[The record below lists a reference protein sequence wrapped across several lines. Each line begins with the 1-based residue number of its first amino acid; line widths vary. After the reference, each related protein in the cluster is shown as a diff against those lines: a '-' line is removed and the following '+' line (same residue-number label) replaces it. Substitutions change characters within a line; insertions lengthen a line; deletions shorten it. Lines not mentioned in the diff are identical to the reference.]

1 MQTSHH
7 VILLSGLLL
16 LIVSLVASMLFGTM
30 VPKDDDYIT
39 DRERVRHDIA
49 AMRPYYPYDW
59 KSEPGQMALFP
70 DGTLAVHLL
79 NRENGDGAYLLGDGR
94 ILHMGPVASAEQLRG
109 PFTTDRLT

>member
-1 MQTSHH
+1 MNPDA
-7 VILLSGLLL
+7 VILIGLLL
-16 LIVSLVASMLFGTM
+16 LIFSIVVSISFGAM
-30 VPKDDDYIT
+30 VPRDDDEYIT

-49 AMRPYYPYDW
+49 AMRPYYPYEW

-79 NRENGDGAYLLGDGR
+79 NRENGDGAYLTGDGR
-94 ILHMGPVASAEQLRG
+94 ILHMGQMASAEQLRG